1 MYEKVNALDKRA
13 IEELFLSED
22 ILMENAA
29 MALERAVLQNASLG
43 AKVIILCGSG
53 DNGGDGYAL
62 ARRLAGRF
70 KTLVFEMK
78 PAKSPMCQ
86 LQKERAKKVG
96 VVIKT
101 YEEKNEDLECDVLI
115 DCVVGSA
122 FKGELEPFLDF
133 ESLSQKARFKIA
145 CDIPSG
151 IDSKGRVDK
160 GAFKADTTISMG
172 AIKSCLLSDR
182 AKDYVGE
189 LKVGHLGVFN
199 RVYEIPTDTFL
210 LEKSD
215 LKLPLRDKKNAH
227 KGDYGH
233 AHVLL
238 GKHSGAG
245 LLSALSALSF
255 GSGVVSIQ
263 ALEGEITSSNKPL
276 ELVFCENFPNF
287 LSAFAL
293 GMGLESFPK
302 DFNKWLELAPC
313 VLDAGVFYHKEVLQ
327 ALEKEVVL
335 TPHPKEFLSLL
346 KLVGINI
353 SMLELLDNK
362 LEIARDFSQKYPKVV
377 LLLKGANTLIAHQG
391 RTFINTLGSVALAK
405 AGSGDVLAGLI
416 LSLLSQN
423 YTPLD
428 AAINA
433 SLAHALAGLEFKNNY
448 ALTPLDLI
456 EKIKRLQKDKNGS
469 FKALAAIA
477 KH

>member
-1 MYEKVNALDKRA
+1 MLSVYEKVNALDKRA

-62 ARRLAGRF
+62 ARRLIGRF
-70 KTLVFEMK
+70 RVLVFEMK
-78 PAKSPMCQ
+78 RAKSPMCQ
-86 LQKERAKKVG
+86 LQKERAKKAG

-101 YEEKNEDLECDVLI
+101 YEENALNQNLECDVLI
-115 DCVVGSA
+115 DCVVGSN
-122 FKGELEPFLDF
+122 FKGELEPFLNF

-160 GAFKADTTISMG
+160 GAFRADTTISMG
-172 AIKSCLLSDR
+172 AIKSCLLSDK

-199 RVYEIPTDTFL
+199 QIYEIPTDTFL

-255 GSGVVSIQ
+255 GSGVVSVQ
-263 ALEGEITSSNKPL
+263 ALECEITSNNKPL

-293 GMGLESFPK
+293 GMGLENIPK

-327 ALEKEVVL
+327 ALEKEVIL

-391 RTFINTLGSVALAK
+391 RTFINNLGSVALAK

-456 EKIKRLQKDKNGS
+456 EKIKRL
-469 FKALAAIA
+469 
-477 KH
+477 

>member
-1 MYEKVNALDKRA
+1 MLSVYEKVNALDKRA
-13 IEELFLSED
+13 LEELFLSED

-62 ARRLAGRF
+62 ARRLVGRF
-70 KTLVFEMK
+70 RVLVFEMK
-78 PAKSPMCQ
+78 LAKSPMCQ
-86 LQKERAKKVG
+86 LQKERAKKAG

-115 DCVVGSA
+115 DCVIGSA
-122 FKGELEPFLDF
+122 FKGELEPFLNF
-133 ESLSQKARFKIA
+133 ESLSQKAHFKIA

-160 GAFKADTTISMG
+160 RAFKADTTISMG

-199 RVYEIPTDTFL
+199 QIYEIPTDTFL

-215 LKLPLRDKKNAH
+215 LKLPLRDRKNAH

-245 LLSALSALSF
+245 LLSAISALSF
-255 GSGVVSIQ
+255 GSGVVSVQ
-263 ALEGEITSSNKPL
+263 ALECEITSNNKPL
-276 ELVFCENFPNF
+276 ELVFCENFPNP

-293 GMGLESFPK
+293 GMGLENIPK

-327 ALEKEVVL
+327 ALEKEVIL

-433 SLAHALAGLEFKNNY
+433 SLVHALASLELKNNY

-456 EKIKRLQKDKNGS
+456 EKIKRL
-469 FKALAAIA
+469 
-477 KH
+477 

>member
-1 MYEKVNALDKRA
+1 MLSVYEKVNALDKRA
-13 IEELFLSED
+13 IEEWLLSED

-29 MALERAVLQNASLG
+29 MALEKAVLQNASLG

-62 ARRLAGRF
+62 ARRLIGRF

-78 PAKSPMCQ
+78 LAKSPMCQ

-96 VVIKT
+96 VVIKAW
-101 YEEKNEDLECDVLI
+101 EEKNEDLECDVLI

-160 GAFKADTTISMG
+160 GAFKADLTISMG

-199 RVYEIPTDTFL
+199 QIYEIPTETFL

-215 LKLPLRDKKNAH
+215 LKLPLRDRKNAH

-245 LLSALSALSF
+245 LLSAISALSF

-263 ALEGEITSSNKPL
+263 ALECEITSNNKPL
-276 ELVFCENFPNF
+276 ELVFCENFPKK

-293 GMGLESFPK
+293 GMGLEGLPK
-302 DFNKWLELAPC
+302 DFKKWLGLAPC

-327 ALEKEVVL
+327 ALEKEVIL

-391 RTFINTLGSVALAK
+391 RIFINNLGSVALAK

-416 LSLLSQN
+416 VSLLSQN

-433 SLAHALAGLEFKNNY
+433 SLAHALAGLEFKNHY

-456 EKIKRLQKDKNGS
+456 EKIKRL
-469 FKALAAIA
+469 
-477 KH
+477 

>member
-1 MYEKVNALDKRA
+1 MLSVYEKVNALDKRA
-13 IEELFLSED
+13 LEEFNLSQD

-96 VVIKT
+96 VVIKAWG
-101 YEEKNEDLECDVLI
+101 EKNEDLECDALI
-115 DCVVGSA
+115 DCVIGSA
-122 FKGELEPFLDF
+122 FKGGLEPFLNF

-160 GAFKADTTISMG
+160 RAFKADMTISMG

-199 RVYEIPTDTFL
+199 PIYEIPTDTFL

-255 GSGVVSIQ
+255 GSGVVSVQ
-263 ALEGEITSSNKPL
+263 ALECGITSSNKPL
-276 ELVFCENFPNF
+276 ELVFCENFPSP

-293 GMGLESFPK
+293 GMGLENIPK

-327 ALEKEVVL
+327 ALEKEVIL

-391 RTFINTLGSVALAK
+391 RVFINTLGSVALAK

-416 LSLLSQN
+416 VSLLSQN

-456 EKIKRLQKDKNGS
+456 EKIKRL
-469 FKALAAIA
+469 
-477 KH
+477 

>member
-1 MYEKVNALDKRA
+1 MLSVYEKGNALDKRA
-13 IEELFLSED
+13 LEELFLSED

-29 MALERAVLQNASLG
+29 MALERAVLKNASLG

-62 ARRLAGRF
+62 ARRLVGRF

-78 PAKSPMCQ
+78 LAKSPMCQ
-86 LQKERAKKVG
+86 LQKERAKKAG
-96 VVIKT
+96 VVIKAW
-101 YEEKNEDLECDVLI
+101 EENALNQNLECDVLI

-122 FKGELEPFLDF
+122 FKGELEPFLNF

-160 GAFKADTTISMG
+160 RAFKADTTISMG

-199 RVYEIPTDTFL
+199 QIYEIPTDTFL

-245 LLSALSALSF
+245 LLSAISALSF
-255 GSGVVSIQ
+255 GSGVVSVQ
-263 ALEGEITSSNKPL
+263 ALECEITSNNKPL
-276 ELVFCENFPNF
+276 ELVFCENFPNP

-293 GMGLESFPK
+293 GMGLENIPK

-327 ALEKEVVL
+327 ALEKEVIL

-391 RTFINTLGSVALAK
+391 QVFINILGSVALAK

-416 LSLLSQN
+416 VSLLSQN

-433 SLAHALAGLEFKNNY
+433 SLAHTLASLEFKNNY

-456 EKIKRLQKDKNGS
+456 EKIKRL
-469 FKALAAIA
+469 
-477 KH
+477 

>member
-1 MYEKVNALDKRA
+1 MLSVYEKVNALDKRA
-13 IEELFLSED
+13 IEEWLLSED

-29 MALERAVLQNASLG
+29 MALERAVLKNASLG

-62 ARRLAGRF
+62 ARRLIGRF

-78 PAKSPMCQ
+78 LAKSPMCQ

-101 YEEKNEDLECDVLI
+101 WEEKNEDLECDVLI

-122 FKGELEPFLDF
+122 FKGELEPFLNF

-160 GAFKADTTISMG
+160 RAFKADTTISMG

-199 RVYEIPTDTFL
+199 QIYEIPTDTFL

-215 LKLPLRDKKNAH
+215 LKLPLRDRKNAH

-233 AHVLL
+233 AHILL

-255 GSGVVSIQ
+255 GSGVVSVQ
-263 ALEGEITSSNKPL
+263 ALECEITSNNKPL
-276 ELVFCENFPNF
+276 ELVFCENFPKK

-293 GMGLESFPK
+293 GMGLENIPK
-302 DFNKWLELAPC
+302 DFKKWLGLAPC
-313 VLDAGVFYHKEVLQ
+313 VLDAGVFYHKEILQ
-327 ALEKEVVL
+327 ALEKEVIL

-391 RTFINTLGSVALAK
+391 RTFINILGSVALAK

-416 LSLLSQN
+416 VSLLSQN

-456 EKIKRLQKDKNGS
+456 EKIKRL
-469 FKALAAIA
+469 
-477 KH
+477 

>member
-1 MYEKVNALDKRA
+1 MLSVYEKGNALDKRA
-13 IEELFLSED
+13 LEEWLLSED

-62 ARRLAGRF
+62 ARRLMGRF
-70 KTLVFEMK
+70 RVLVFEMK
-78 PAKSPMCQ
+78 LAKSPMCQ

-96 VVIKT
+96 VVIKAW
-101 YEEKNEDLECDVLI
+101 EDNLKDLECDVLI

-160 GAFKADTTISMG
+160 RAFKADTTISMG
-172 AIKSCLLSDR
+172 AIKSCLLSDK
-182 AKDYVGE
+182 AKDYIGE

-199 RVYEIPTDTFL
+199 QIYEIPTDTFL

-215 LKLPLRDKKNAH
+215 LKLPLRDRKNAH

-233 AHVLL
+233 VHVLL

-255 GSGVVSIQ
+255 GSGVVSVQ
-263 ALEGEITSSNKPL
+263 ALECEITSSNKPL
-276 ELVFCENFPNF
+276 ELVFYENFPKK

-293 GMGLESFPK
+293 GMGLENIPK
-302 DFNKWLELAPC
+302 DFKKWLELAPC
-313 VLDAGVFYHKEVLQ
+313 VLDAGVFCHKEVLQ
-327 ALEKEVVL
+327 ALEKEAIL

-346 KLVGINI
+346 KSVGINI

-391 RTFINTLGSVALAK
+391 RVFINNLGSVALAK

-416 LSLLSQN
+416 VSLLSQK

-433 SLAHALAGLEFKNNY
+433 SLVHALAGLEFKNNY

-456 EKIKRLQKDKNGS
+456 EKIKRL
-469 FKALAAIA
+469 
-477 KH
+477 

>member
-1 MYEKVNALDKRA
+1 MLSVYEKVNALDKRA
-13 IEELFLSED
+13 LEKFNLSED

-62 ARRLAGRF
+62 ARRLVGRF

-78 PAKSPMCQ
+78 LAKSPMCQ

-96 VVIKT
+96 VVIKAWG
-101 YEEKNEDLECDVLI
+101 EKNEDLECDVLI

-122 FKGELEPFLDF
+122 FKGELEPFLNF

-160 GAFKADTTISMG
+160 GAFKADLTISMG
-172 AIKSCLLSDR
+172 AIKSCLLSDK
-182 AKDYVGE
+182 AKDYIGE

-199 RVYEIPTDTFL
+199 PIYEIPTDTFL

-255 GSGVVSIQ
+255 GSGVVSVQ
-263 ALEGEITSSNKPL
+263 ALECEITSNNKPL
-276 ELVFCENFPNF
+276 ELVFCENFPKK

-293 GMGLESFPK
+293 GMGLENIPK
-302 DFNKWLELAPC
+302 DFNKWLGLAPC

-327 ALEKEVVL
+327 ALEKEVIL

-391 RTFINTLGSVALAK
+391 QVFINILGSVALAK

-416 LSLLSQN
+416 VSLLSQN

-433 SLAHALAGLEFKNNY
+433 SLVHALAGLEFKNNY

-456 EKIKRLQKDKNGS
+456 EKIKRL
-469 FKALAAIA
+469 
-477 KH
+477 

>member
-1 MYEKVNALDKRA
+1 MLSVYEKVDALDKRA
-13 IEELFLSED
+13 IEEWFLSED

-62 ARRLAGRF
+62 ARRLMGRF
-70 KTLVFEMK
+70 RVLVFEMK
-78 PAKSPMCQ
+78 LAKSPMCQ

-101 YEEKNEDLECDVLI
+101 WEDNHKDLECDVLI

-122 FKGELEPFLDF
+122 FKGGLEPFLDF

-160 GAFKADTTISMG
+160 RAFKADATISMG

-199 RVYEIPTDTFL
+199 QIYEIPTDTFL

-215 LKLPLRDKKNAH
+215 LKLPLRDRKNAH

-245 LLSALSALSF
+245 LLSAISALSF
-255 GSGVVSIQ
+255 GSGVVSVQ
-263 ALEGEITSSNKPL
+263 ALECEITSNNKPL
-276 ELVFCENFPNF
+276 ELVFCENFPKK

-293 GMGLESFPK
+293 GMGLENIPK

-327 ALEKEVVL
+327 ALEKEVIL

-346 KLVGINI
+346 KSVGINI

-391 RTFINTLGSVALAK
+391 RTFINILGSVALAK

-416 LSLLSQN
+416 LSLLAQK

-433 SLAHALAGLEFKNNY
+433 SLAHAIASLEFKNNY

-456 EKIKRLQKDKNGS
+456 EKIKRL
-469 FKALAAIA
+469 
-477 KH
+477 

>member
-1 MYEKVNALDKRA
+1 MLSVYEKVNALDKRA
-13 IEELFLSED
+13 LEEFNLSED

-86 LQKERAKKVG
+86 LQQERAKKVG
-96 VVIKT
+96 VAIKAW
-101 YEEKNEDLECDVLI
+101 EEKNEDLECDALI
-115 DCVVGSA
+115 DCVVGSN
-122 FKGELEPFLDF
+122 FKGELEPFLNF

-160 GAFKADTTISMG
+160 GAFKADMTISMG

-182 AKDYVGE
+182 AKDYIGE

-199 RVYEIPTDTFL
+199 QTYEIPTDTFL

-233 AHVLL
+233 AHILL

-255 GSGVVSIQ
+255 GSGVVSVQ
-263 ALEGEITSSNKPL
+263 ALECEITSNNKPL
-276 ELVFCENFPNF
+276 ELVFCENFPNP

-293 GMGLESFPK
+293 GMGLENIPK

-391 RTFINTLGSVALAK
+391 RVFINILGSVALAK

-433 SLAHALAGLEFKNNY
+433 SLAHALASLEFKNNY

-456 EKIKRLQKDKNGS
+456 EKIKRL
-469 FKALAAIA
+469 
-477 KH
+477 

>member
-1 MYEKVNALDKRA
+1 MLSVYEKGNALDKRA
-13 IEELFLSED
+13 LEEWLLSED
-22 ILMENAA
+22 VLMENAA

-62 ARRLAGRF
+62 ARRLMGRF

-78 PAKSPMCQ
+78 LAKSPMCQ

-101 YEEKNEDLECDVLI
+101 WEDNHKDLECDVLI

-160 GAFKADTTISMG
+160 RAFKADTTISMG
-172 AIKSCLLSDR
+172 TIKSCLLSDR

-199 RVYEIPTDTFL
+199 QIYEIPTETFL

-263 ALEGEITSSNKPL
+263 ALECEITSNNKPL
-276 ELVFCENFPNF
+276 ELVFCENFPKK

-293 GMGLESFPK
+293 GMGLENIPK
-302 DFNKWLELAPC
+302 DFKKWLGLAPC

-327 ALEKEVVL
+327 ALEKEVIL

-346 KLVGINI
+346 KSVGINI

-391 RTFINTLGSVALAK
+391 RVFINHLGSVALAK

-416 LSLLSQN
+416 VSLLAQK

-456 EKIKRLQKDKNGS
+456 EKIKRL
-469 FKALAAIA
+469 
-477 KH
+477 

>member
-1 MYEKVNALDKRA
+1 MLSVYEKVNALDKRA

-43 AKVIILCGSG
+43 AKVIILCGSR

-62 ARRLAGRF
+62 ARRLIGRF
-70 KTLVFEMK
+70 RVLVFEMK
-78 PAKSPMCQ
+78 LAKSPMCQ

-96 VVIKT
+96 VVIKAW
-101 YEEKNEDLECDVLI
+101 EEKNEDLECDVLV

-122 FKGELEPFLDF
+122 FKGGLEPFLDF

-160 GAFKADTTISMG
+160 RAFKADTTISMG

-199 RVYEIPTDTFL
+199 QIYEIPTDTFL

-215 LKLPLRDKKNAH
+215 LKLPLRDRKNAH

-255 GSGVVSIQ
+255 GSGVVSVQ
-263 ALEGEITSSNKPL
+263 ALECEITSNNKPL

-293 GMGLESFPK
+293 GMGLENVPK

-327 ALEKEVVL
+327 ALEKEAVL

-391 RTFINTLGSVALAK
+391 QVFINNLGSVALAK

-416 LSLLSQN
+416 VSLLSQN

-456 EKIKRLQKDKNGS
+456 EKIKRL
-469 FKALAAIA
+469 
-477 KH
+477 

>member
-86 LQKERAKKVG
+86 LQQERAKKVG
-96 VVIKT
+96 VAIKA
-101 YEEKNEDLECDVLI
+101 YEEKNEDLECDMLI
-115 DCVVGSA
+115 DCVVGSN
-122 FKGELEPFLDF
+122 FKGELEPFLNF

-151 IDSKGRVDK
+151 IDSKGMVDK
-160 GAFKADTTISMG
+160 RAFKADLTISMG

-182 AKDYVGE
+182 AKDYIGE

-199 RVYEIPTDTFL
+199 PIYEIPTDTFL

-233 AHVLL
+233 AHILL

-245 LLSALSALSF
+245 LLSALSTLSF
-255 GSGVVSIQ
+255 GSGVVSVQ
-263 ALEGEITSSNKPL
+263 ALECEITSNNKPL
-276 ELVFCENFPNF
+276 ELVFCENFPNS

-293 GMGLESFPK
+293 GMGLENIPK

-327 ALEKEVVL
+327 ALEKEAVL

-391 RTFINTLGSVALAK
+391 QVFINILGSVALAK

-433 SLAHALAGLEFKNNY
+433 SLAHALASLEFKNNY

-456 EKIKRLQKDKNGS
+456 EKIKRL
-469 FKALAAIA
+469 
-477 KH
+477 

>member
-1 MYEKVNALDKRA
+1 MLSVYEKVNALDQRA
-13 IEELFLSED
+13 LEEWLLSED

-62 ARRLAGRF
+62 ARRLIGRF
-70 KTLVFEMK
+70 RVLVFEMK
-78 PAKSPMCQ
+78 LAKSPMCQ

-96 VVIKT
+96 VVIKAW
-101 YEEKNEDLECDVLI
+101 EEKNEDLECDVLI

-122 FKGELEPFLDF
+122 FKGGLEPFLDF

-160 GAFKADTTISMG
+160 RAFKADTTISMG

-199 RVYEIPTDTFL
+199 PIYEIPTDTFL

-215 LKLPLRDKKNAH
+215 LKLPLRDRKNAH

-255 GSGVVSIQ
+255 GSGVVSVQ
-263 ALEGEITSSNKPL
+263 ALECEITSNNKPL
-276 ELVFCENFPNF
+276 ELVFCENFPKK

-293 GMGLESFPK
+293 GMGLENIPK
-302 DFNKWLELAPC
+302 DFKKWLELAPC
-313 VLDAGVFYHKEVLQ
+313 VLDAGVFYHKEALQ
-327 ALEKEVVL
+327 ALEKEVIL

-391 RTFINTLGSVALAK
+391 RTFINNLGSVALAK

-416 LSLLSQN
+416 VSLLSQS

-448 ALTPLDLI
+448 ALTPLDLV
-456 EKIKRLQKDKNGS
+456 EKIKRL
-469 FKALAAIA
+469 
-477 KH
+477 

>member
-1 MYEKVNALDKRA
+1 MLSVYEKVNALDKRA
-13 IEELFLSED
+13 LEEFNLSED

-62 ARRLAGRF
+62 ARRLVGRF

-86 LQKERAKKVG
+86 LQQERAKKVG
-96 VVIKT
+96 VVIKA

-115 DCVVGSA
+115 DCVVGSN
-122 FKGELEPFLDF
+122 FKGELDPFLNF

-151 IDSKGRVDK
+151 INSKGRVDK
-160 GAFKADTTISMG
+160 GAFKADLTISMG

-182 AKDYVGE
+182 AKDYIGE
-189 LKVGHLGVFN
+189 LEVGHLGVFN
-199 RVYEIPTDTFL
+199 PIYEIPTDTFL

-233 AHVLL
+233 AHILL

-255 GSGVVSIQ
+255 GSGVVSVQ
-263 ALEGEITSSNKPL
+263 ALECEITNKPL
-276 ELVFCENFPNF
+276 ELVFCENFPNP

-293 GMGLESFPK
+293 GMGLEGFPK

-391 RTFINTLGSVALAK
+391 RVFINILGSVALAK

-416 LSLLSQN
+416 LSLLSQH

-433 SLAHALAGLEFKNNY
+433 SLAHALASLEFKNNY
-448 ALTPLDLI
+448 ALVPLDLI
-456 EKIKRLQKDKNGS
+456 EKIKRL
-469 FKALAAIA
+469 
-477 KH
+477 

>member
-1 MYEKVNALDKRA
+1 MLSVYEKVDALDKRA
-13 IEELFLSED
+13 IEEWFLSED

-62 ARRLAGRF
+62 ARRLVGRF

-78 PAKSPMCQ
+78 LAKSPMCQ

-101 YEEKNEDLECDVLI
+101 WEEKNEDLECDVLI

-160 GAFKADTTISMG
+160 RAFKADMTISMG

-182 AKDYVGE
+182 AKDYIGE

-199 RVYEIPTDTFL
+199 QIYEIPTDTFL

-245 LLSALSALSF
+245 LLSALSALGF
-255 GSGVVSIQ
+255 GSGVVSVQ
-263 ALEGEITSSNKPL
+263 ALECEITSNNKPL
-276 ELVFCENFPNF
+276 ELVFCENFPKK

-293 GMGLESFPK
+293 GMGLENIPK

-327 ALEKEVVL
+327 ALEKEVIL

-391 RTFINTLGSVALAK
+391 RTFINILGSVALAK

-416 LSLLSQN
+416 VSLLSQN

-456 EKIKRLQKDKNGS
+456 EKIKRL
-469 FKALAAIA
+469 
-477 KH
+477 

>member
-1 MYEKVNALDKRA
+1 MLSVYEKVDALDKRA
-13 IEELFLSED
+13 IEEWLLSED

-62 ARRLAGRF
+62 ARRLMGCFRV
-70 KTLVFEMK
+70 LVFEMK
-78 PAKSPMCQ
+78 LAKSPMCQ

-101 YEEKNEDLECDVLI
+101 YEENALNQNLECDVLI
-115 DCVVGSA
+115 DCVIGSH
-122 FKGELEPFLDF
+122 FKGGLKPFLNF

-160 GAFKADTTISMG
+160 GAFKADLTISMG

-199 RVYEIPTDTFL
+199 PIYEIPTETFL

-245 LLSALSALSF
+245 LLSAISALSF
-255 GSGVVSIQ
+255 GSGVVSVQ
-263 ALEGEITSSNKPL
+263 ALECEITSNNKPL
-276 ELVFCENFPNF
+276 ELVFCENFPNP

-293 GMGLESFPK
+293 GMGLENIPK

-327 ALEKEVVL
+327 ALEKEAVL

-391 RTFINTLGSVALAK
+391 RVFINILGSVALAK

-433 SLAHALAGLEFKNNY
+433 SLAHALASLEFKNNY

-456 EKIKRLQKDKNGS
+456 EKIKRL
-469 FKALAAIA
+469 
-477 KH
+477 

>member
-1 MYEKVNALDKRA
+1 MLSVYEKVNALDKRA
-13 IEELFLSED
+13 LEKFNLSED

-101 YEEKNEDLECDVLI
+101 WEEKNEDLECDALI
-115 DCVVGSA
+115 DCVVGSN
-122 FKGELEPFLDF
+122 FKGELEPFLNF

-160 GAFKADTTISMG
+160 RAFKVHMTISMG

-199 RVYEIPTDTFL
+199 QIYEIPTDTFL

-233 AHVLL
+233 AHILL

-255 GSGVVSIQ
+255 GSGVVSVQ
-263 ALEGEITSSNKPL
+263 ALECEITSNNKPL
-276 ELVFCENFPNF
+276 ELVFCEKFPDS

-293 GMGLESFPK
+293 GMGLENIPK

-391 RTFINTLGSVALAK
+391 QAFINILGSVALAK

-433 SLAHALAGLEFKNNY
+433 SLAHALASLEFKNNY
-448 ALTPLDLI
+448 ALMPLDLI
-456 EKIKRLQKDKNGS
+456 EKIKRL
-469 FKALAAIA
+469 
-477 KH
+477 

>member
-1 MYEKVNALDKRA
+1 MLSVYEKVNALDKRA
-13 IEELFLSED
+13 LEKFNLSED

-29 MALERAVLQNASLG
+29 MALERAFLQNASLG

-96 VVIKT
+96 VVIKAW
-101 YEEKNEDLECDVLI
+101 EEKNEDLECDVLI
-115 DCVVGSA
+115 DCVVGSN
-122 FKGELEPFLDF
+122 FKGELEPFLNF

-151 IDSKGRVDK
+151 INSKGRVDK
-160 GAFKADTTISMG
+160 RAFKAHMTISMG

-182 AKDYVGE
+182 AKDYIGE

-199 RVYEIPTDTFL
+199 QTYEIPTDTFL

-233 AHVLL
+233 AHILL

-255 GSGVVSIQ
+255 GSGVVSVQ
-263 ALEGEITSSNKPL
+263 ALECEITFSNKPL
-276 ELVFCENFPNF
+276 ELVFCENFPNP

-293 GMGLESFPK
+293 GMGLENIPK

-313 VLDAGVFYHKEVLQ
+313 VLDAGVFYHKEILQ

-391 RTFINTLGSVALAK
+391 QVFINILGSVALAK

-433 SLAHALAGLEFKNNY
+433 SLAHAIASLEFKNNY

-456 EKIKRLQKDKNGS
+456 EKIKRL
-469 FKALAAIA
+469 
-477 KH
+477 

>member
-1 MYEKVNALDKRA
+1 MLSVYEKVNALDKRA
-13 IEELFLSED
+13 IEEWLLSED

-62 ARRLAGRF
+62 ARRLIGRF
-70 KTLVFEMK
+70 RVLVFEMK
-78 PAKSPMCQ
+78 LAKSPMCQ

-96 VVIKT
+96 VTIKT
-101 YEEKNEDLECDVLI
+101 YEENALNQNLECDVLV

-122 FKGELEPFLDF
+122 FKGGLEPFLNF

-160 GAFKADTTISMG
+160 RAFKADMTISMG

-199 RVYEIPTDTFL
+199 QIYEIPTDIFL

-255 GSGVVSIQ
+255 GSGVVSVQ
-263 ALEGEITSSNKPL
+263 ALECEITSNNKPL
-276 ELVFCENFPNF
+276 ELVFCENFPNP

-293 GMGLESFPK
+293 GMGLENIPK

-327 ALEKEVVL
+327 ALEKEVIL

-416 LSLLSQN
+416 VSLLSQN

-456 EKIKRLQKDKNGS
+456 EKIKRL
-469 FKALAAIA
+469 
-477 KH
+477 

>member
-1 MYEKVNALDKRA
+1 MLSVYEKVNALDKRA
-13 IEELFLSED
+13 LEEFNLSED

-29 MALERAVLQNASLG
+29 MALEKAVLQNASLG

-62 ARRLAGRF
+62 ARRLVGRF

-96 VVIKT
+96 VVIKAW
-101 YEEKNEDLECDVLI
+101 EEKNEDLECDVLI
-115 DCVVGSA
+115 DCVVGSN
-122 FKGELEPFLDF
+122 FKGELEPFLNF

-160 GAFKADTTISMG
+160 GVFKAHMTISMG

-182 AKDYVGE
+182 AKDYIGE

-199 RVYEIPTDTFL
+199 QIYEIPTDTFL

-255 GSGVVSIQ
+255 GSGVVSVQ
-263 ALEGEITSSNKPL
+263 ALECEITSNNKPL
-276 ELVFCENFPNF
+276 ELVFCENFPNP

-293 GMGLESFPK
+293 GMGLENIPK

-346 KLVGINI
+346 KLVGIDI

-391 RTFINTLGSVALAK
+391 QVFINILGSVALAK

-423 YTPLD
+423 HTPLD

-433 SLAHALAGLEFKNNY
+433 SLVHALASLEFKNNY

-456 EKIKRLQKDKNGS
+456 EKIKRL
-469 FKALAAIA
+469 
-477 KH
+477 

>member
-1 MYEKVNALDKRA
+1 MLSVYEKVNALDKRA
-13 IEELFLSED
+13 LEEWLLSED

-43 AKVIILCGSG
+43 DKVIILCGSG

-62 ARRLAGRF
+62 ARRLIGRF
-70 KTLVFEMK
+70 KVLVFEMK
-78 PAKSPMCQ
+78 LAKSPMCQ

-96 VVIKT
+96 VVIKAW
-101 YEEKNEDLECDVLI
+101 EEKNEDLECDVLV

-160 GAFKADTTISMG
+160 RAFKADTTISMG

-199 RVYEIPTDTFL
+199 QIYEIPTDTFL

-215 LKLPLRDKKNAH
+215 LKLPLRDRKNTH

-255 GSGVVSIQ
+255 GSGVVSVQ
-263 ALEGEITSSNKPL
+263 ALECEITSNSKPL
-276 ELVFCENFPNF
+276 ELVFCENFPKK

-293 GMGLESFPK
+293 GMGLENIPK
-302 DFNKWLELAPC
+302 DFKKWLELAPC

-327 ALEKEVVL
+327 ALEKEVIL

-346 KLVGINI
+346 KSVGINI

-391 RTFINTLGSVALAK
+391 RVFINTLGSVALAK

-416 LSLLSQN
+416 VSLLSQN

-456 EKIKRLQKDKNGS
+456 EKIKRL
-469 FKALAAIA
+469 
-477 KH
+477 

>member
-1 MYEKVNALDKRA
+1 MLSVYEKVNALDKRA
-13 IEELFLSED
+13 IEEWLLSED

-29 MALERAVLQNASLG
+29 MALERAVLKNASLG

-62 ARRLAGRF
+62 ARRLIGRF
-70 KTLVFEMK
+70 RVLVFEMK
-78 PAKSPMCQ
+78 RAKSPMCQ
-86 LQKERAKKVG
+86 LQKERAKKAG

-101 YEEKNEDLECDVLI
+101 WEENALNQNLECDVLI

-151 IDSKGRVDK
+151 IDFKGRVDK
-160 GAFKADTTISMG
+160 GAFKADLTISMG

-199 RVYEIPTDTFL
+199 QIYEIPTDTFL

-263 ALEGEITSSNKPL
+263 ALECEITSNNKPL
-276 ELVFCENFPNF
+276 ELVFCENFPKK

-293 GMGLESFPK
+293 GMGLENIPK
-302 DFNKWLELAPC
+302 DFNKWLGLAPC

-327 ALEKEVVL
+327 ALEKEVIL

-346 KLVGINI
+346 KSVGINI

-391 RTFINTLGSVALAK
+391 RTFINILGSVALAK

-456 EKIKRLQKDKNGS
+456 EKIKRL
-469 FKALAAIA
+469 
-477 KH
+477 

>member
-1 MYEKVNALDKRA
+1 MLSVYEKVDALDKRA

-29 MALERAVLQNASLG
+29 MALEKAVLQNASLG
-43 AKVIILCGSG
+43 TKVIILCGSG

-62 ARRLAGRF
+62 ARRLMGRF
-70 KTLVFEMK
+70 RVLVFEMK
-78 PAKSPMCQ
+78 LAKSPMCQ

-96 VVIKT
+96 VVIKAW
-101 YEEKNEDLECDVLI
+101 EEKNEDLECDVLV
-115 DCVVGSA
+115 DCVVGSN
-122 FKGELEPFLDF
+122 FKGELEPFLNF

-160 GAFKADTTISMG
+160 GAFKADLTISMG
-172 AIKSCLLSDR
+172 TIKSCLLSDR
-182 AKDYVGE
+182 AKDYIGE

-199 RVYEIPTDTFL
+199 QIYEIPTDTFL

-233 AHVLL
+233 AHILL

-245 LLSALSALSF
+245 LLSALSALNF
-255 GSGVVSIQ
+255 GSGVVSVQ
-263 ALEGEITSSNKPL
+263 ALECEITSSNKPL

-293 GMGLESFPK
+293 GMGLENIPK
-302 DFNKWLELAPC
+302 DFNKWLGLAPC

-327 ALEKEVVL
+327 ALEKEVIL

-391 RTFINTLGSVALAK
+391 QVFINILGSVALAK

-416 LSLLSQN
+416 LSLLSQH

-433 SLAHALAGLEFKNNY
+433 SLAHAIASLEFKNNY

-456 EKIKRLQKDKNGS
+456 EKIKRL
-469 FKALAAIA
+469 
-477 KH
+477 

>member
-1 MYEKVNALDKRA
+1 MLSVYEKVNALDKRA
-13 IEELFLSED
+13 LEEFNLSED

-43 AKVIILCGSG
+43 TKVIILCGSG

-86 LQKERAKKVG
+86 LQQERAKKVG
-96 VVIKT
+96 VVIKAW
-101 YEEKNEDLECDVLI
+101 EEKNEDLECDVLI
-115 DCVVGSA
+115 DCMVGSN
-122 FKGELEPFLDF
+122 FKGELEPFLNF

-160 GAFKADTTISMG
+160 GAFKAHMTISMG

-199 RVYEIPTDTFL
+199 QIYEIPTDTFL

-227 KGDYGH
+227 KGNYGQ
-233 AHVLL
+233 AHILL

-255 GSGVVSIQ
+255 GSGVVSVQ
-263 ALEGEITSSNKPL
+263 ALECEITSSNKPL
-276 ELVFCENFPNF
+276 ELVFCENFPNP

-293 GMGLESFPK
+293 GMGLEGFPK

-391 RTFINTLGSVALAK
+391 RVFINILGSVALAK

-423 YTPLD
+423 HTPLD

-433 SLAHALAGLEFKNNY
+433 SLAHAIASLEFKNNY

-456 EKIKRLQKDKNGS
+456 EKIKRL
-469 FKALAAIA
+469 
-477 KH
+477 

>member
-1 MYEKVNALDKRA
+1 MLSVYEKVDALDKRA
-13 IEELFLSED
+13 IEEWFLSED

-70 KTLVFEMK
+70 RVLVFEMK
-78 PAKSPMCQ
+78 LAKSPMCQ

-101 YEEKNEDLECDVLI
+101 WEEKNEDLECDVLI

-122 FKGELEPFLDF
+122 FKGGLEPFLNF

-160 GAFKADTTISMG
+160 RAFKADLTISMG

-199 RVYEIPTDTFL
+199 QIYEIPTDTFL

-255 GSGVVSIQ
+255 GSGVVSVQ
-263 ALEGEITSSNKPL
+263 ALECEITSSNKPL
-276 ELVFCENFPNF
+276 ELVFCENFPKK

-293 GMGLESFPK
+293 GMGLENIPK

-313 VLDAGVFYHKEVLQ
+313 VLDAGVFYHKEALQ
-327 ALEKEVVL
+327 ALEKEVIL

-346 KLVGINI
+346 KSVGINI

-416 LSLLSQN
+416 LSLLAQN

-433 SLAHALAGLEFKNNY
+433 SLAHALAGLEFKNHY

-456 EKIKRLQKDKNGS
+456 EKIKRL
-469 FKALAAIA
+469 
-477 KH
+477 

>member
-1 MYEKVNALDKRA
+1 MLSVYEKVDALDKRA
-13 IEELFLSED
+13 IEEWFLSED

-43 AKVIILCGSG
+43 TKVIILCGSG

-62 ARRLAGRF
+62 ARRLMGRF
-70 KTLVFEMK
+70 RVLVFEMK
-78 PAKSPMCQ
+78 LAKSPVCQ

-96 VVIKT
+96 VVIKAW
-101 YEEKNEDLECDVLI
+101 EEKNEDLECDVLV

-122 FKGELEPFLDF
+122 FKGELEPFLNF

-160 GAFKADTTISMG
+160 RAFKADMTISMG

-199 RVYEIPTDTFL
+199 QIYEIPTETFL

-255 GSGVVSIQ
+255 GSGVVSVQ
-263 ALEGEITSSNKPL
+263 ALECEITSNNKPL

-293 GMGLESFPK
+293 GMGLEGFPK
-302 DFNKWLELAPC
+302 DFNEWLELAPC

-327 ALEKEVVL
+327 ALEKEVIL

-391 RTFINTLGSVALAK
+391 RVFINILGSVALAK

-456 EKIKRLQKDKNGS
+456 EKIKRL
-469 FKALAAIA
+469 
-477 KH
+477 

>member
-1 MYEKVNALDKRA
+1 MLSVYEKVNALDKRA

-70 KTLVFEMK
+70 RVLVFEMK
-78 PAKSPMCQ
+78 LAKSPMCQ

-101 YEEKNEDLECDVLI
+101 CEENALNQNLECDVLI

-122 FKGELEPFLDF
+122 FKGELEPFLNF

-160 GAFKADTTISMG
+160 RAFKADMTISMG
-172 AIKSCLLSDR
+172 AVKSCLLSDR

-199 RVYEIPTDTFL
+199 QIYEIPTDTFL

-255 GSGVVSIQ
+255 GSGVVSVQ
-263 ALEGEITSSNKPL
+263 ALECEITSNNKPL
-276 ELVFCENFPNF
+276 ELVFCENFPKK

-293 GMGLESFPK
+293 GMGLENIPK

-327 ALEKEVVL
+327 ALEKEVIL

-346 KLVGINI
+346 KSVGINI

-416 LSLLSQN
+416 VSLLSQN

-456 EKIKRLQKDKNGS
+456 EKIKL
-469 FKALAAIA
+469 L
-477 KH
+477 

>member
-1 MYEKVNALDKRA
+1 MLSVYEKVNALDKRA

-62 ARRLAGRF
+62 ARRLMGRF

-78 PAKSPMCQ
+78 LAKSPMCR

-96 VVIKT
+96 VVIKAW
-101 YEEKNEDLECDVLI
+101 EEKNEDLECDVLV

-122 FKGELEPFLDF
+122 FKGGLEPFLNF

-160 GAFKADTTISMG
+160 GAFKADLTISMG

-199 RVYEIPTDTFL
+199 QTYEIPTDTFL

-215 LKLPLRDKKNAH
+215 LKLPLRDRKNAH

-255 GSGVVSIQ
+255 GSGVVSVQ
-263 ALEGEITSSNKPL
+263 ALECEITSNNKPL
-276 ELVFCENFPNF
+276 ELVFCENFPKK

-293 GMGLESFPK
+293 GMGLENIPK
-302 DFNKWLELAPC
+302 DFKKWLGLAPC

-391 RTFINTLGSVALAK
+391 RVFINILGSVALAK

-416 LSLLSQN
+416 VSLLSQN

-456 EKIKRLQKDKNGS
+456 EKIKRL
-469 FKALAAIA
+469 
-477 KH
+477 

>member
-1 MYEKVNALDKRA
+1 MLSVYEKVNALDKRA

-78 PAKSPMCQ
+78 LAKSPMCQ
-86 LQKERAKKVG
+86 LQKERAKKAG
-96 VVIKT
+96 VVIKA
-101 YEEKNEDLECDVLI
+101 YEENALNQNLECDVLI

-122 FKGELEPFLDF
+122 FKGGLEPFLDF

-160 GAFKADTTISMG
+160 RAFKADLTISMG

-199 RVYEIPTDTFL
+199 PIYEIPTDTFL

-233 AHVLL
+233 AHILL

-255 GSGVVSIQ
+255 GSGVVSVQ
-263 ALEGEITSSNKPL
+263 ALECEITSNNKPL
-276 ELVFCENFPNF
+276 ELVFCENFPKK

-293 GMGLESFPK
+293 GMGLENIPK

-313 VLDAGVFYHKEVLQ
+313 VLDAGVFYHKEMLQ
-327 ALEKEVVL
+327 ALEKEVIL

-391 RTFINTLGSVALAK
+391 RVFINNLGSVALAK

-416 LSLLSQN
+416 VSLLSQN

-456 EKIKRLQKDKNGS
+456 EKIKRL
-469 FKALAAIA
+469 
-477 KH
+477 

>member
-1 MYEKVNALDKRA
+1 MLSVYEKVDALDKRA

-62 ARRLAGRF
+62 ARRLMGRF

-78 PAKSPMCQ
+78 LAKSPMCQ
-86 LQKERAKKVG
+86 LQKERAKKAG
-96 VVIKT
+96 VTIKAW
-101 YEEKNEDLECDVLI
+101 EEKNEDLECDVLV

-122 FKGELEPFLDF
+122 FKGELEPFLNF

-160 GAFKADTTISMG
+160 RAFKADTTISMG
-172 AIKSCLLSDR
+172 AVKSCLLSDK

-199 RVYEIPTDTFL
+199 PIYEIPTDTFL

-215 LKLPLRDKKNAH
+215 RKLPLRDRKNAH

-245 LLSALSALSF
+245 LLSAISALSF
-255 GSGVVSIQ
+255 GSGVVSVQ
-263 ALEGEITSSNKPL
+263 ALECEITSNNKPL
-276 ELVFCENFPNF
+276 ELVFCENFPNL

-293 GMGLESFPK
+293 GMGLENIPK
-302 DFNKWLELAPC
+302 DFKKWLGLAPC
-313 VLDAGVFYHKEVLQ
+313 VLDAGVFYHKEILQ
-327 ALEKEVVL
+327 ALEKEVIL

-391 RTFINTLGSVALAK
+391 RTFINNLGSVALAK

-416 LSLLSQN
+416 VSLLSQH

-456 EKIKRLQKDKNGS
+456 EKIKRL
-469 FKALAAIA
+469 
-477 KH
+477 

>member
-1 MYEKVNALDKRA
+1 MLSVYEKVNALDKRA

-43 AKVIILCGSG
+43 SKVIILCGSG

-62 ARRLAGRF
+62 ARRLVGRF
-70 KTLVFEMK
+70 RVLVFEMK

-86 LQKERAKKVG
+86 LQKERAKKAG

-101 YEEKNEDLECDVLI
+101 YEENALNQNLECDALI
-115 DCVVGSA
+115 DCVIGSD
-122 FKGELEPFLDF
+122 FKGGLEPFLNF

-160 GAFKADTTISMG
+160 RAFKADMTISMG

-199 RVYEIPTDTFL
+199 PIYEIPTETFL

-233 AHVLL
+233 AHILL

-255 GSGVVSIQ
+255 GSGVVSVQ
-263 ALEGEITSSNKPL
+263 ALEGEITSNNKPL
-276 ELVFCENFPNF
+276 ELVFCENFPKK

-293 GMGLESFPK
+293 GMGLENIPK

-327 ALEKEVVL
+327 ALEKEVIL

-346 KLVGINI
+346 KSVGINI

-391 RTFINTLGSVALAK
+391 RVFINILGSVALAK

-456 EKIKRLQKDKNGS
+456 EKIKRL
-469 FKALAAIA
+469 
-477 KH
+477 

>member
-1 MYEKVNALDKRA
+1 MLSVYEKVNALDKRA
-13 IEELFLSED
+13 IEEFNLSED

-62 ARRLAGRF
+62 ARRLMGRF

-86 LQKERAKKVG
+86 LQKERAKKAG
-96 VVIKT
+96 VVIKA
-101 YEEKNEDLECDVLI
+101 YEENALNQDLECDVLI
-115 DCVVGSA
+115 DCVVGSN
-122 FKGELEPFLDF
+122 FKGELEPFLNL

-160 GAFKADTTISMG
+160 GAFKADLTISMG

-182 AKDYVGE
+182 AKDYIGE

-199 RVYEIPTDTFL
+199 QTYEIPTDTFL

-255 GSGVVSIQ
+255 GSGVVSVQ
-263 ALEGEITSSNKPL
+263 ALECEITSNNKPL

-293 GMGLESFPK
+293 GMGLENIPK

-391 RTFINTLGSVALAK
+391 QVFINILGSVALAK

-416 LSLLSQN
+416 LSLLSQH

-433 SLAHALAGLEFKNNY
+433 SLVHALASLEFKNNY
-448 ALTPLDLI
+448 ALTLLDLI
-456 EKIKRLQKDKNGS
+456 EKIKRL
-469 FKALAAIA
+469 
-477 KH
+477 

>member
-1 MYEKVNALDKRA
+1 MLSVYEKVDALDKRA

-62 ARRLAGRF
+62 ARRLIGRF
-70 KTLVFEMK
+70 RVLVFEMK
-78 PAKSPMCQ
+78 LAKSPMCQ
-86 LQKERAKKVG
+86 LQKERAKKAG

-101 YEEKNEDLECDVLI
+101 YEENALNQNLECDVLI

-122 FKGELEPFLDF
+122 FKGGLEPFLNF

-160 GAFKADTTISMG
+160 GAFKADLTISMG

-199 RVYEIPTDTFL
+199 PIYEIPTDTFL

-255 GSGVVSIQ
+255 GSGVVSVQ
-263 ALEGEITSSNKPL
+263 ALECEITSNNKPL
-276 ELVFCENFPNF
+276 ELVFCENFPKK

-293 GMGLESFPK
+293 GMGLENIPK

-313 VLDAGVFYHKEVLQ
+313 VLDAGVFYHKEMLQ
-327 ALEKEVVL
+327 ALEKEVIL

-346 KLVGINI
+346 KSVGINI

-391 RTFINTLGSVALAK
+391 RVFINNLGSVALAK

-416 LSLLSQN
+416 VSLLSQN

-456 EKIKRLQKDKNGS
+456 EKIKL
-469 FKALAAIA
+469 L
-477 KH
+477 

>member
-1 MYEKVNALDKRA
+1 MLSVYEKVNALDKRA
-13 IEELFLSED
+13 IEELFLSQD

-43 AKVIILCGSG
+43 SKVIILCGSG

-62 ARRLAGRF
+62 ARRLVGRF
-70 KTLVFEMK
+70 KTLVFEIK
-78 PAKSPMCQ
+78 LAKSPMCQ
-86 LQKERAKKVG
+86 LQKERAKKAG
-96 VVIKT
+96 VTIKT
-101 YEEKNEDLECDVLI
+101 YEENALNQNLECDVLI
-115 DCVVGSA
+115 DCVIGSA
-122 FKGELEPFLDF
+122 FKGELEPFLNF

-151 IDSKGRVDK
+151 IDFKGRVDK
-160 GAFKADTTISMG
+160 RAFKADMTISMG

-189 LKVGHLGVFN
+189 LEVGHLGVFN
-199 RVYEIPTDTFL
+199 PIYEIPTDTFL

-233 AHVLL
+233 AHILL

-255 GSGVVSIQ
+255 GSGVVSVQ
-263 ALEGEITSSNKPL
+263 ALECGITSNNKPL
-276 ELVFCENFPNF
+276 ELVFCENFPSP

-293 GMGLESFPK
+293 GMGLENIPK
-302 DFNKWLELAPC
+302 DFNKWIELAPC

-327 ALEKEVVL
+327 ALEKEAVL

-346 KLVGINI
+346 KLVGIHI

-391 RTFINTLGSVALAK
+391 QVFINNLGSVALAK

-456 EKIKRLQKDKNGS
+456 EKIKRL
-469 FKALAAIA
+469 
-477 KH
+477 

>member
-1 MYEKVNALDKRA
+1 MLSVYEKVNALDKRA

-62 ARRLAGRF
+62 ARRLVGRF

-78 PAKSPMCQ
+78 PAKSSMCQ
-86 LQKERAKKVG
+86 LQKERAKKAG

-101 YEEKNEDLECDVLI
+101 YEENALNQNLECDVLI
-115 DCVVGSA
+115 DCVVGSN
-122 FKGELEPFLDF
+122 FKGELEPFLNF
-133 ESLSQKARFKIA
+133 EGLSQKARFKIA

-151 IDSKGRVDK
+151 INSKGRVDK
-160 GAFKADTTISMG
+160 RAFKADLTISMG

-199 RVYEIPTDTFL
+199 PIYEIPTDTFL

-245 LLSALSALSF
+245 LLSALGALSF
-255 GSGVVSIQ
+255 GSGVVSVQ
-263 ALEGEITSSNKPL
+263 ALECEITSNNKPL
-276 ELVFCENFPNF
+276 ELVFCENFPNP

-293 GMGLESFPK
+293 GMGLENIPK
-302 DFNKWLELAPC
+302 DFEKWLELAPC

-433 SLAHALAGLEFKNNY
+433 SLAHALASLEFKNNY

-456 EKIKRLQKDKNGS
+456 EKIKRL
-469 FKALAAIA
+469 
-477 KH
+477 

>member
-1 MYEKVNALDKRA
+1 MLSVYEKVNALDKRA
-13 IEELFLSED
+13 IEEWFLSED

-62 ARRLAGRF
+62 ARRLMGRF

-78 PAKSPMCQ
+78 LAKSPMCQ

-101 YEEKNEDLECDVLI
+101 YEENALNQNLECDVLI

-122 FKGELEPFLDF
+122 FKGELEPFLNF

-160 GAFKADTTISMG
+160 GAFKADMTISMG

-182 AKDYVGE
+182 AKDYIGE

-199 RVYEIPTDTFL
+199 QTYEIPTDTFL

-245 LLSALSALSF
+245 LLSAISALSF
-255 GSGVVSIQ
+255 GSGVVSVQ
-263 ALEGEITSSNKPL
+263 ALECEITSNNKPL
-276 ELVFCENFPNF
+276 ELVFCENFPKK

-293 GMGLESFPK
+293 GMGLENIPK

-327 ALEKEVVL
+327 ALEKEVIL

-391 RTFINTLGSVALAK
+391 RTFINILGSVALAK

-416 LSLLSQN
+416 VSLLSQN

-433 SLAHALAGLEFKNNY
+433 SLAHALASLEFKNNY

-456 EKIKRLQKDKNGS
+456 EKIKRL
-469 FKALAAIA
+469 
-477 KH
+477 

>member
-1 MYEKVNALDKRA
+1 MLSVYEKGNALDKRA

-22 ILMENAA
+22 VLMENAA

-62 ARRLAGRF
+62 ARRLVGRF

-78 PAKSPMCQ
+78 LAKSPMCQ
-86 LQKERAKKVG
+86 LQKERAKKAG
-96 VVIKT
+96 VVIKAW
-101 YEEKNEDLECDVLI
+101 EEKNEDLECDVLI

-122 FKGELEPFLDF
+122 FKGELDPFLNF

-160 GAFKADTTISMG
+160 GAFKADLTISMG

-199 RVYEIPTDTFL
+199 QTYEIPTETFL

-215 LKLPLRDKKNAH
+215 LKLPLRDRKNAH

-255 GSGVVSIQ
+255 GSGVVSVQ
-263 ALEGEITSSNKPL
+263 ALECEITSNNKPL
-276 ELVFCENFPNF
+276 ELVFCENFPKK

-293 GMGLESFPK
+293 GMGLENIPK
-302 DFNKWLELAPC
+302 DFNRWLELAPC

-327 ALEKEVVL
+327 ALEKEVIL

-346 KLVGINI
+346 KSVGINI

-391 RTFINTLGSVALAK
+391 RVFINNLGSVALAK

-456 EKIKRLQKDKNGS
+456 EKIKRL
-469 FKALAAIA
+469 
-477 KH
+477 

>member
-1 MYEKVNALDKRA
+1 MLSVYEKVNALDKRA
-13 IEELFLSED
+13 LEEFNLSED

-86 LQKERAKKVG
+86 LQQERAKKVG
-96 VVIKT
+96 VVIKAW
-101 YEEKNEDLECDVLI
+101 EEKNEYLECDVLI
-115 DCVVGSA
+115 DCVVGSN
-122 FKGELEPFLDF
+122 FKGALEPFLNF

-151 IDSKGRVDK
+151 INSKGRVDK
-160 GAFKADTTISMG
+160 VAFKADMTISMG

-182 AKDYVGE
+182 AKDYIGE

-199 RVYEIPTDTFL
+199 QIYEIPTDTFL

-255 GSGVVSIQ
+255 GSGVVSVQ
-263 ALEGEITSSNKPL
+263 ALECEITSSNKPL
-276 ELVFCENFPNF
+276 ELVFCENFPNP

-293 GMGLESFPK
+293 GMGLEGFPK

-313 VLDAGVFYHKEVLQ
+313 VLDAGVFYHKEILQ

-391 RTFINTLGSVALAK
+391 RVFINILGGVALAK

-423 YTPLD
+423 HTPLD

-433 SLAHALAGLEFKNNY
+433 SLAHALASLEFKNNY

-456 EKIKRLQKDKNGS
+456 EKIKRL
-469 FKALAAIA
+469 
-477 KH
+477 

>member
-1 MYEKVNALDKRA
+1 MLSVYEKVNALDKRA
-13 IEELFLSED
+13 IEEWLLSED

-70 KTLVFEMK
+70 RVLVFEMK
-78 PAKSPMCQ
+78 LAKSPMCQ

-96 VVIKT
+96 VVIKAW
-101 YEEKNEDLECDVLI
+101 EEKNEDLECDVLI

-160 GAFKADTTISMG
+160 RAFKADLTISMG

-199 RVYEIPTDTFL
+199 PIYEIPTDTFL

-255 GSGVVSIQ
+255 GSGVVSVQ
-263 ALEGEITSSNKPL
+263 ALECEITSSNKPL

-293 GMGLESFPK
+293 GMGLENIPK
-302 DFNKWLELAPC
+302 DFKKWLGLAPC

-391 RTFINTLGSVALAK
+391 QVFINILGSVALAK

-456 EKIKRLQKDKNGS
+456 EKIKRL
-469 FKALAAIA
+469 
-477 KH
+477 